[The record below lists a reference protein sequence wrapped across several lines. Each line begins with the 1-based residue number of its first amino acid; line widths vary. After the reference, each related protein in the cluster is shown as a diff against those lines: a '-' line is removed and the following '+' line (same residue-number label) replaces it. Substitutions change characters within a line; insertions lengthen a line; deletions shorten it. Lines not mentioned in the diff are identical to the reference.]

1 MLQRYLRRLPLDAA
15 TYRRRALFLVGGVVV
30 GCLAVMMAVVA
41 DRAQQAFALLVAHW
55 HWAPFLVTPAGFA
68 VSAYLTRRFFPGAQ
82 GSGIPQVI
90 AARKLDGLEA
100 RSRLVSLRLAAAK
113 IGLLMLGLLCGA
125 SSGREGPTVQVG
137 AATMAVLGRL
147 EPHRQPGLLLAGSA
161 AGIAAA
167 FNAPLAGI
175 IFGIEE
181 MSRSFEQRSSVLV
194 LVTVIAAG
202 LTSLTLLGNYTYFGI
217 GHGAMLAGWQWL
229 SVPIVLLVGGLLGG
243 IFSRFVI
250 AIAHGGVPQG
260 LATLVRNYPV
270 VFAAACGLL
279 VAICG
284 LLSDNSTFGTGYAQ
298 AQAIQARLTTMVE
311 DFRAKRR
318 DADYLAYR
326 CDEMR
331 KFAPTREDYDAVLG
345 LTRRSGNT
353 LALVSGLEQAQAC
366 LDQGAGGEAL
376 SAPLW
381 EATRLLTKLE
391 AFTPDFRPL
400 AEEAATLA
408 SRVDDLS
415 YGIGKA
421 SSRRLKLTVEPST
434 FRSLILHDSD
444 DATFF
449 PATSIS
455 ALDTSGVAPSA
466 LRTAQAI
473 MVCPAG
479 PGCTASPPPMSA

>member
-202 LTSLTLLGNYTYFGI
+202 LTSLTLLGNYTYFGT

-298 AQAIQARLTTMVE
+298 AQAIL
-311 DFRAKRR
+311 
-318 DADYLAYR
+318 DAHPMPWLFGPLKLVATALSTVSGIPGGIFSPSLSVGAGLGYNLSALLPGVPIDTLAILCMASYLAG
-326 CDEMR
+326 
-331 KFAPTREDYDAVLG
+331 V
-345 LTRRSGNT
+345 
-353 LALVSGLEQAQAC
+353 VQ
-366 LDQGAGGEAL
+366 
-376 SAPLW
+376 APLTSAVIVS
-381 EATRLLTKLE
+381 EMTA
-391 AFTPDFRPL
+391 DH
-400 AEEAATLA
+400 
-408 SRVDDLS
+408 
-415 YGIGKA
+415 
-421 SSRRLKLTVEPST
+421 
-434 FRSLILHDSD
+434 SLILPIMIC
-444 DATFF
+444 AVG
-449 PATSIS
+449 AS
-455 ALDTSGVAPSA
+455 AVSRLVSREGIYHA
-466 LRTAQAI
+466 LAARL
-473 MVCPAG
+473 
-479 PGCTASPPPMSA
+479 SPPPPSPAPEPPDPS